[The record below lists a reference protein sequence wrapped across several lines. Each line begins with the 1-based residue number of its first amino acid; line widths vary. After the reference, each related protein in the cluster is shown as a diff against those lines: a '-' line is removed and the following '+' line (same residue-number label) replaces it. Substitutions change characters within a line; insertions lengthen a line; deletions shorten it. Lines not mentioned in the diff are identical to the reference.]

1 MTYKQI
7 ETSREIRLWIGQVI
21 VPVATGAAIAMA
33 NPEIRRTVV
42 TKFNNVKKS
51 VKQKFKMEKSQG
63 FSFVLPYAGYEK
75 SMYSDKVIATDTF
88 SIMKG
93 VIQNENR

>member
-21 VPVATGAAIAMA
+21 VPVATCAAIAMA

-42 TKFNNVKKS
+42 TKFNDVKKS
-51 VKQKFKMEKSQG
+51 VKQKFKMEKSQY
-63 FSFVLPYAGYEK
+63 FSFVFPDAGYEK
-75 SMYSDKVIATDTF
+75 SMYSDKVIAKDTL

-93 VIQNENR
+93 VI